1 MAVARA
7 RGVVLGYRRG
17 TNTQYPQH
25 ALVKLLLDDPRK
37 AGLYVSGVA
46 FYRDR
51 YGNVYK
57 GRVLRLHG
65 RRGGVVV
72 VKFNP
77 PLPGQATG
85 GVVEVVKAGG
95 DD

>member
-1 MAVARA
+1 MARV
-7 RGVVLGYRRG
+7 RGVILGYRRG
-17 TNTQYPQH
+17 TNTQYTQH

-37 AGLYVSGVA
+37 AGLYVSGTA
-46 FYRDR
+46 LYRDR

-72 VKFNP
+72 VRFKP
-77 PLPGQATG
+77 PLPGQAVG
-85 GVVEVVKAGG
+85 GVAEVVKEEGG
-95 DD
+95 EG